1 VFFSGGADVR
11 AALARVCEKVGL
23 ELVDA
28 TPPGAD
34 FAADRWQG
42 LRTSSV
48 AVFDLAERV
57 PQVYYE
63 LGIALTL
70 GTQLLLLAPEDIDIP
85 FDIAQNINTYP
96 KGSNV
101 DELLAQQLDVAC
113 YGLQARGGK
122 SSGLKATLVYAERL
136 AATDHANAL
145 LGVALKSLRS
155 AGDDPVKFNDALKL
169 FNTYL
174 GRDEH
179 EVLLPRW
186 PGSYPDPAAPRWF
199 AVMPFRDERE
209 PAYDVMREAAKRAGI
224 EPVRGDTAEGQ
235 EIIESIW
242 QEICRASRVTVDL
255 SGFNLNVCLELG
267 IAHTLGRPVLL
278 VGEEGTAQRM
288 AAALPNVAKWRC
300 HTYEADRRSRPEF
313 QTTLQKFFARPA

>member
-1 VFFSGGADVR
+1 MCEQRSPEFARKPGSNSLMRRRPVRISRQIAGRGCARRASPCSISPMGA
-11 AALARVCEKVGL
+11 
-23 ELVDA
+23 
-28 TPPGAD
+28 
-34 FAADRWQG
+34 
-42 LRTSSV
+42 
-48 AVFDLAERV
+48 

-96 KGSNV
+96 KGGNV
-101 DELLAQQLDVAC
+101 EELLAQQLDVTC

-136 AATDHANAL
+136 AAADHANAL

-209 PAYDVMREAAKRAGI
+209 PAYEVMREAAKRAGI

-242 QEICRASRVTVDL
+242 QEICRASRVTIDL
-255 SGFNLNVCLELG
+255 SGFNFNVCLELG

-278 VGEEGTAQRM
+278 VGEKGTAQRM
-288 AAALPNVAKWRC
+288 AKALPSVAKWRC
-300 HTYEADRRSRPEF
+300 HTYEADPRSRPEF
-313 QTTLQKFFARPA
+313 SATLQKFFAQPAG